1 MRNDVLAFEDLSKQ
15 VRYALLGMALVAVV
29 GNYLFIKVVQIA
41 GSVFASQCGYIIM
54 FAGVGWAYL
63 LLQEQLNSGTLLA
76 LCLMIIGL
84 LLVEPK
90 REPDEVLN
98 VGVYDS

>member
-1 MRNDVLAFEDLSKQ
+1 MV
-15 VRYALLGMALVAVV
+15 
-29 GNYLFIKVVQIA
+29 
-41 GSVFASQCGYIIM
+41 
-54 FAGVGWAYL
+54 AGVGWAYL
-63 LLQEQLNSGTLLA
+63 LLQEQLNSNAVLA
-76 LCLMIIGL
+76 VCLMFLGL